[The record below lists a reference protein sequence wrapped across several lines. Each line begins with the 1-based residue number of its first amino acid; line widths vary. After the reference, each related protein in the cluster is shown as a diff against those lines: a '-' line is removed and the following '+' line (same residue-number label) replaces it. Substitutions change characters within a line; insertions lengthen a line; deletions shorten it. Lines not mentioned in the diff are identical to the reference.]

1 MRITPLD
8 VRKQEFN
15 KGMRGFDCD
24 EVRAFLSTLADEY
37 ETVLVDNKQIREMI
51 MEQEDKIQEYQ
62 GMERNLRDTLMTAER
77 VMKETRDNA
86 SKKGDLI
93 VKDAEMQAQRVLEE
107 CRLRTEELRREIT
120 VLRKEKES
128 YLSRFKNLAQAQ
140 IQFVETHESDFEDL
154 DNRLTNI
161 VDSVVATA
169 GHSRRK
175 SDPTSA
181 YIPRAAHQVAP
192 KSTPMHTPM
201 PTSAAGPVA
210 TPMATPMATPAATIE
225 EAPKPSQGLDPFAAE
240 NRIEGDPSAP
250 RDLPRVDDEVADSG
264 EEKRE
269 VTIPAAPVEKDIWRD
284 YDAGSGRQDDDDA
297 SGSIADLVSES
308 LAETH
313 GEPESKDGEQSADQG
328 SKDHGP
334 SLAEGPVMTNGEEP
348 VAVGSDKDNN

>member
-8 VRKQEFN
+8 VRKQEFR
-15 KGMRGFDCD
+15 KAVRGFDCD

-37 ETVLVDNKQIREMI
+37 ETVLVDNKQIRELI
-51 MEQEDKIQEYQ
+51 MEQEDKIHEYQ

-77 VMKETRDNA
+77 VMKETGENA

-93 VKDAEMQAQRVLEE
+93 VQDAEMQAHRILEE
-107 CRLRTEELRREIT
+107 CRLRTEELRREIIG
-120 VLRKEKES
+120 LRKEKET
-128 YLSRFKNLAQAQ
+128 YLGRFKTLAQAQ

-169 GHSRRK
+169 GLTRRK
-175 SDPTSA
+175 SDPAPA
-181 YIPRAAHQVAP
+181 YIPKAAHQPTP
-192 KSTPMHTPM
+192 KSTSMHTPM
-201 PTSAAGPVA
+201 PT
-210 TPMATPMATPAATIE
+210 PAATLE

-240 NRIEGDPSAP
+240 NRIEGDPSTP
-250 RDLPRVDDEVADSG
+250 RDLPLVDDQVADSV

-269 VTIPAAPVEKDIWRD
+269 VVIPAAPVENDIWRD
-284 YDAGSGRQDDDDA
+284 YNTGSGRQDDDDA

-308 LAETH
+308 LAEIP
-313 GEPESKDGEQSADQG
+313 GEPESKGSEQPADQG

-334 SLAEGPVMTNGEEP
+334 SLADGPVMTNSEEP

>member
-8 VRKQEFN
+8 VRKQEFR
-15 KGMRGFDCD
+15 KAVRGFDCD

-37 ETVLVDNKQIREMI
+37 ETVLVDNKQIRELI
-51 MEQEDKIQEYQ
+51 MEQEDKIHEYQ

-77 VMKETRDNA
+77 VMKETRENA
-86 SKKGDLI
+86 SKKGELI
-93 VKDAEMQAQRVLEE
+93 VQDAEMQAQRILEE
-107 CRLRTEELRREIT
+107 CRLRTEELRREIIG
-120 VLRKEKES
+120 LRKEKEN
-128 YLSRFKNLAQAQ
+128 YLARFKSLAQAQ

-154 DNRLTNI
+154 DNRLTDI

-181 YIPRAAHQVAP
+181 YIPKASHHAAP
-192 KSTPMHTPM
+192 KSTPMPTP
-201 PTSAAGPVA
+201 AA
-210 TPMATPMATPAATIE
+210 TPVATIE
-225 EAPKPSQGLDPFAAE
+225 EAPKPAKELDPFAAE

-250 RDLPRVDDEVADSG
+250 RDLPPADEETADSG

-269 VTIPAAPVEKDIWRD
+269 VAIPAAPVEKDIWRS
-284 YDAGSGRQDDDDA
+284 YDTGSGRQDDDDA

-313 GEPESKDGEQSADQG
+313 DEPESKDSESSADQG
-328 SKDHGP
+328 SKDHEP
-334 SLAEGPVMTNGEEP
+334 SLADGPVMTNGEEP
-348 VAVGSDKDNN
+348 VTVGSNKENN